1 MGATTTDAVATVQ
14 RFMDLNMAGDL
25 EAGSQLMSEDVA
37 VHEAPGLPYGGE
49 YRGRAEFLELLG
61 KIGANYELVPV
72 EVLGVRD
79 AGDDL
84 VVVTSHLRFTGRAS
98 GRSAETHV
106 CELFRIRDGQIT
118 DLDIFYKDPGA
129 VAGLL

>member
-14 RFMDLNMAGDL
+14 RFMDLNIAGDI
-25 EAGSQLMSEDVA
+25 ESGSHVMSEDVA

-49 YRGRAEFLELLG
+49 YRGRDGFLELLG
-61 KIGANYELVPV
+61 KIGGSYDLVPV

-79 AGDDL
+79 AGDDV
-84 VVVTSHLRFTGRAS
+84 VVVTSHLRFTSKKS

-106 CELFRIRDGQIT
+106 CELFQVRNGE
-118 DLDIFYKDPGA
+118 
-129 VAGLL
+129 